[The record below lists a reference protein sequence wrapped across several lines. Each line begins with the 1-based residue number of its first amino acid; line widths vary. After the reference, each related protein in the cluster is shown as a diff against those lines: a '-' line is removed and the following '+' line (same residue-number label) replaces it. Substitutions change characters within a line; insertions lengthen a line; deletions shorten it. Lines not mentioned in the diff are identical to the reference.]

1 MINTLQL
8 IEWFDGQIKRID
20 RLLEE
25 KSYYLYHDMPEL
37 YENQLRQQRYYY
49 STTIAELTRLV
60 NNDKHFSKIEAWEA
74 IKSYLV
80 VKKGY
85 VNLYE
90 AEYRTI
96 ELKNGCIDELE
107 SEEDYENVQKIVKAL
122 EMNYE

>member
-1 MINTLQL
+1 
-8 IEWFDGQIKRID
+8 
-20 RLLEE
+20 
-25 KSYYLYHDMPEL
+25 MPEL

-60 NNDKHFSKIEAWEA
+60 NNDTHFSKIEAWEA